1 MHVLVSD
8 VCYTYVIV
16 MCQASCKLKLKGF
29 WKTHPFFF
37 AKFHSQPH
45 SIISFTLLSKYKEFL
60 PSLKEVISTEGKR
73 PFVFQNILVLIT
85 GALSMKKKDKPTGK
99 RHRLTDTQQKLSKT
113 CRTAIQLLSS
123 SLMLGKRW
131 LENT

>member
-16 MCQASCKLKLKGF
+16 MCLASSKLKLKGL

-60 PSLKEVISTEGKR
+60 PSLKEVISAEGKR

-85 GALSMKKKDKPTGK
+85 GALSMKKKRQTNRKTTQAH
-99 RHRLTDTQQKLSKT
+99 RHTTE
-113 CRTAIQLLSS
+113 A
-123 SLMLGKRW
+123 
-131 LENT
+131 LENM

>member
-85 GALSMKKKDKPTGK
+85 GALSMKKKKTNQQENDTGSQTHN
-99 RHRLTDTQQKLSKT
+99 R
-113 CRTAIQLLSS
+113 SS
-123 SLMLGKRW
+123 RKHVEQPYNFYLHP
-131 LENT
+131 